1 MVTEELSF
9 WSLSFQYINRR
20 RTVILMYQIT
30 PSNYDPIIH
39 FLLNTHLHRVLTKPA
54 SHHMELWRLQAA
66 PLPKNLAF
74 LFTFFLP
81 MFPLHPSYDAV
92 SESDPVSSLSEPLS
106 LFPTLL
112 DLFFIFLLCIANI
125 FVLAT
130 LASGLE
136 ENLSSPQWSAYHRIL
151 QRLIPCIFRVNTCLI
166 FPCHGLCQYLWLLL
180 HSFRGKF
187 ILTLFMVMH
196 GPLHQLLPILIFP
209 IMSISSCHSMTIGA
223 ITYSI
228 PQQQYIT
235 RSIHTP
241 SSRWSSTS

>member
-1 MVTEELSF
+1 
-9 WSLSFQYINRR
+9 
-20 RTVILMYQIT
+20 
-30 PSNYDPIIH
+30 
-39 FLLNTHLHRVLTKPA
+39 
-54 SHHMELWRLQAA
+54 MELWRLQAA

-136 ENLSSPQWSAYHRIL
+136 ENFSSPQ
-151 QRLIPCIFRVNTCLI
+151 
-166 FPCHGLCQYLWLLL
+166 
-180 HSFRGKF
+180 
-187 ILTLFMVMH
+187 
-196 GPLHQLLPILIFP
+196 
-209 IMSISSCHSMTIGA
+209 
-223 ITYSI
+223 
-228 PQQQYIT
+228 
-235 RSIHTP
+235 
-241 SSRWSSTS
+241 